1 MADDNIPNE
10 GEQQGSNEGQQG
22 DQSQTGEGQQQ
33 ASEVDVSKFTAEDF
47 AKLLER
53 EDIQEAILKTEPVR
67 RAIQSEKDKEL
78 ARESRRRLEQD
89 RAASIAETERLDRAE
104 KQALIDEGDLKGLG
118 QKEADKIAQE
128 KLDSES
134 ATRVD
139 KVIETT
145 LRNNP
150 EFQSLGEDKID
161 EIYRETI
168 RSKGNVVDFSTAL
181 SREKTRQSVDAA
193 VAEST
198 KGLDE
203 KVAEIVEARLVEAK
217 LIERSD
223 ASKAG
228 DGPSSAVTGDTANRS
243 NIRLDS
249 KEEISLAYGS
259 GDISTKEF
267 KRKMEQFNIDD

>member
-1 MADDNIPNE
+1 ENNPNE
-10 GEQQGSNEGQQG
+10 GGQQG
-22 DQSQTGEGQQQ
+22 NEEGNQNQSGEGSQG
-33 ASEVDVSKFTAEDF
+33 ASEFDASKMTADDF
-47 AKLLER
+47 AKLLDR
-53 EDIQEAILKTEPVR
+53 DDIQATLMKSESVR

-78 ARESRRRLEQD
+78 ARESRKRLEQD

-193 VAEST
+193 VVEST

-203 KVAEIVEARLVEAK
+203 KVAEIVEARLIEAK

-223 ASKAG
+223 ASKG
-228 DGPSSAVTGDTANRS
+228 DAPNSAITADTANRS
-243 NIRLDS
+243 NIKLDS

-267 KRKMEQFNIDD
+267 KRKMEQFNLDD